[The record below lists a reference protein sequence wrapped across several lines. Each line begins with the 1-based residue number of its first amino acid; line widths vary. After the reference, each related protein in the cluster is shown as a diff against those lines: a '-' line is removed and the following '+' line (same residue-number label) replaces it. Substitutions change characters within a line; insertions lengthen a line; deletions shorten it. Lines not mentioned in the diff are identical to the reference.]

1 MEPSRAVFSERPAT
15 AGLTPLDQQII
26 EQLLADGRRPFTRIA
41 ADLGVSEAAVRAR
54 TNRLIERGV
63 LRIVGLTD
71 PRMVG
76 LGQQATLGV
85 RCGPDKVLEVA
96 RKVAGHPNV
105 LSVAVTAGR
114 YDLLVEAACRD
125 NEALLGLVEELRH
138 IPGVRDSETFVY
150 LRVVKASYRP
160 HDG

>member
-1 MEPSRAVFSERPAT
+1 MRPT
-15 AGLTPLDQQII
+15 EGPGSAGLTSLDQRII
-26 EQLLADGRRPFTRIA
+26 EQLLRDGRRPFTRIA

-71 PRMVG
+71 PGMVG
-76 LGQQATLGV
+76 LRQQATLGI
-85 RCGPDKVLEVA
+85 RCGPDKVLQVA
-96 RKVAGHPNV
+96 QQIADLSGV

-125 NEALLGLVEELRH
+125 NEALLALVEELRH
-138 IPGVRDSETFVY
+138 IPGVRESETFVY

-160 HDG
+160 TNG